1 MNYRKFKSYSL
12 FAAFVL
18 SAIILIGWSQTWF
31 FLEVTFPTENSDG
44 LAVSGQIVAPG
55 LSAFGLAGF
64 AITAALALSSVVIR
78 RILGVLLL
86 GLGIAVVLISISA
99 WSDPVLSAVPQ
110 LLRLL
115 GQSGDQFGMRV
126 AERIDRASE
135 LLRTRIDLTLEAQN
149 QDLLHSMNRRSQAQL
164 QLQQAVEGLSVVAIS
179 YYLVGLVKYAAES
192 LKDMGL
198 LEHPALITG
207 LAVPVCAVLVWRG
220 MRRLRRAMPAA

>member
-31 FLEVTFPTENSDG
+31 FLEVTFPTENSEG
-44 LAVSGQIVAPG
+44 LVVSGQIVAPG

-78 RILGVLLL
+78 RILGVLLI

-110 LLRLL
+110 LTAL
-115 GQSGDQFGMRV
+115 SAISDI
-126 AERIDRASE
+126 ET
-135 LLRTRIDLTLEAQN
+135 LRTFVISSSATAWPGITAVAGILFVPAGIIIVFTAGKWGTGSRKFDRVDPSSSHSAHAKPRQSAVDDNKDVSSVNIDAW
-149 QDLLHSMNRRSQAQL
+149 DS
-164 QLQQAVEGLSVVAIS
+164 LSHGTDPTIN
-179 YYLVGLVKYAAES
+179 
-192 LKDMGL
+192 
-198 LEHPALITG
+198 
-207 LAVPVCAVLVWRG
+207 
-220 MRRLRRAMPAA
+220 

>member
-110 LLRLL
+110 LTAL
-115 GQSGDQFGMRV
+115 SAISDI
-126 AERIDRASE
+126 ET
-135 LLRTRIDLTLEAQN
+135 LRTFVISSAATAWPGITAVAGI
-149 QDLLHSMNRRSQAQL
+149 LL
-164 QLQQAVEGLSVVAIS
+164 
-179 YYLVGLVKYAAES
+179 
-192 LKDMGL
+192 
-198 LEHPALITG
+198 
-207 LAVPVCAVLVWRG
+207 VPVGIIIVFTAGKWGTGSRKFDRVG
-220 MRRLRRAMPAA
+220 PSSPDSGQPKPPQRALDENKDVSSVNIDAWDSLSHGTDPTIN

>member
-44 LAVSGQIVAPG
+44 LAVSGQIAAPG

-110 LLRLL
+110 LTAL
-115 GQSGDQFGMRV
+115 SAISDI
-126 AERIDRASE
+126 ET
-135 LLRTRIDLTLEAQN
+135 LRTFVISSAATAWPGITAVAGI
-149 QDLLHSMNRRSQAQL
+149 LLVPVGIIIVFTAGKWGTGSRKFERVHKNTDSTAKK
-164 QLQQAVEGLSVVAIS
+164 AVEKSEVQSISDVSSVNIDAWDSLSHGTDPTIN
-179 YYLVGLVKYAAES
+179 
-192 LKDMGL
+192 
-198 LEHPALITG
+198 
-207 LAVPVCAVLVWRG
+207 
-220 MRRLRRAMPAA
+220 

>member
-44 LAVSGQIVAPG
+44 LAVSGQIAAPG

-110 LLRLL
+110 LTAL
-115 GQSGDQFGMRV
+115 SAISDI
-126 AERIDRASE
+126 ET
-135 LLRTRIDLTLEAQN
+135 LRTFVISSAATAWPGITAVAGI
-149 QDLLHSMNRRSQAQL
+149 LLVPVGIIIVFTAGKWGTGSRKFERVDKNTDSTVKK
-164 QLQQAVEGLSVVAIS
+164 AVEKSEVQSISDVSSVNIDAWDSLSHGTDPTIN
-179 YYLVGLVKYAAES
+179 
-192 LKDMGL
+192 
-198 LEHPALITG
+198 
-207 LAVPVCAVLVWRG
+207 
-220 MRRLRRAMPAA
+220 